1 MYGSL
6 KSGYHNKEL
15 LKKKQTFS
23 DIRGVELNNRLSSTY
38 LISGKSCQNYP
49 KPGILSLLLWYV
61 TIMISHLALPNMIK
75 QQLRTNGVLNE
86 RVLDLFTEIPRH
98 LFVPEAYQ
106 SIAYSDLQIP
116 LAQGQRML
124 TPTHE
129 GLLLQTLNLQ
139 GHETVLEVGTGSGYF
154 TALLSRMASRVI
166 SIDCFPEFTHAAQ
179 KKLPREPYNNIE
191 LHSGDACNGW
201 FDKAPYDVVIL
212 TGAVDNITDSLR
224 LQVLPGGKLIAMLG
238 HSPVVRTFLFT
249 LDHKGDWDE
258 RFLFET
264 DIPSLIDPLKSQEF
278 VF

>member
-1 MYGSL
+1 
-6 KSGYHNKEL
+6 
-15 LKKKQTFS
+15 
-23 DIRGVELNNRLSSTY
+23 
-38 LISGKSCQNYP
+38 
-49 KPGILSLLLWYV
+49 
-61 TIMISHLALPNMIK
+61 MISHSALPNMIK

-98 LFVPEAYQ
+98 LFVPEAFQ

-124 TPTHE
+124 TPAHE

-154 TALLSRMASRVI
+154 TALLSRMAGRVI
-166 SIDCFPEFTHAAQ
+166 SVDYFPEFTHAAQ
-179 KKLPREPYNNIE
+179 KKLTHAACNNVE
-191 LHSGDACNGW
+191 LYTGDACNGW
-201 FDKAPYDVVIL
+201 FDKAPYDVIIL
-212 TGAVDNITDSLR
+212 TGAIDKITESLN
-224 LQVLPGGKLIAMLG
+224 LQVLPSGKLIAMLG

-249 LDHKGDWDE
+249 LDHKGTWEE